1 MSNTTTINEANSL
14 MVQRLAQSYLSP
26 KLFQSVCTVEGGSI
40 STRPVSSRT
49 NVPADAITL
58 SHLVEHPELGFSF
71 RFRVVWREGR
81 LFQPAA
87 THVVIEQEW
96 DDANLGSPAA
106 VSAAINEWLRA
117 VTP

>member
-1 MSNTTTINEANSL
+1 MSKNNTIGEANSL

-26 KLFQSVCTVEGGSI
+26 KVSHSARTIEGGSI
-40 STRPVSSRT
+40 STKRISNRI

-58 SHLVEHPELGFSF
+58 SHLVEHPEQGFSF
-71 RFRVVWREGR
+71 RFRAVWWEGQLLR
-81 LFQPAA
+81 PTA

-96 DDANLGSPAA
+96 DDAGHGSPAA
-106 VSAAINEWLRA
+106 VSAAINDWLQA